1 MNNKIVNKQISI
13 EKIVDIANYFEDYK
27 EKYDKLFAEDKE
39 KNKNLSFSDRK
50 PEYDNGSTEI
60 TYTIAFQNG
69 QTMKEKDFNWFVS
82 NLGDTK
88 IIKEIELFISIRYF
102 GKSDKDDFNSEYNS
116 ITASVDFRDAGM
128 NLQYSDV
135 IIDVSTTNQERE
147 SNNIYSTIM
156 NTLEDT
162 EDRYNKT
169 IKHRKIRTQCFT
181 ISVGII
187 LSYILYIILRV
198 NIDKIPPVL
207 AEYMD
212 NKYILVFGQ
221 WFIAIVF
228 GNVLSYWYMLMLYKP
243 LLPYAKYAGY
253 NSSTYRS
260 VYKDDVEEY
269 LQHSEVHFGQFWD
282 AEKRRNRIE
291 KIYKVTKI
299 ILLVQLVISVILFL
313 VIK

>member
-1 MNNKIVNKQISI
+1 MNNKIVNKQIPI

-27 EKYDKLFAEDKE
+27 EKYDKLFEEDRE
-39 KNKNLSFSDRK
+39 KNKNLPFIERR
-50 PEYDNGSTEI
+50 PEYDNVSAEI
-60 TYTIAFQNG
+60 KYTIAFHNG
-69 QTMKEKDFNWFVS
+69 QTIKEKDFNWFIS
-82 NLGDTK
+82 NLNNTK
-88 IIKEIELFISIRYF
+88 IIKEIELYLSIRYF
-102 GKSDKDDFNSEYNS
+102 SKSDKDNLNSEYNS

-135 IIDVSTTNQERE
+135 IINVNTTNQERE

-162 EDRYNKT
+162 EDRYNNT

-187 LSYILYIILRV
+187 LSYILYIILRI

-207 AEYMD
+207 AEYLD

-253 NSSTYRS
+253 NSSTHRS
-260 VYKDDVEEY
+260 VYRDDISDY
-269 LQHSEVHFGQFWD
+269 LEHSEVHFGKYWD
-282 AEKRRNRIE
+282 AEKRRKRIE
-291 KIYKVTKI
+291 DIYKVTKI
-299 ILLVQLVISVILFL
+299 ILLVQLVISAILFF
-313 VIK
+313 VMK

>member
-1 MNNKIVNKQISI
+1 MNNKIVNKQIPI

-27 EKYDKLFAEDKE
+27 EKYDKLFEEDRE
-39 KNKNLSFSDRK
+39 KNKNLPFIERR
-50 PEYDNGSTEI
+50 PEYDNVSAEI
-60 TYTIAFQNG
+60 KYTIAFHNG
-69 QTMKEKDFNWFVS
+69 QTIKEKDFNWFIS
-82 NLGDTK
+82 NLNNTK
-88 IIKEIELFISIRYF
+88 IIKEIELYLSIRYF
-102 GKSDKDDFNSEYNS
+102 SKSDKDNLNSEYNS

-135 IIDVSTTNQERE
+135 IINVNTTNQERE

-162 EDRYNKT
+162 EDRYNNT

-187 LSYILYIILRV
+187 LSYILYIILRI

-207 AEYMD
+207 AEYLD

-228 GNVLSYWYMLMLYKP
+228 GNVLSYWYILMLYKP

-253 NSSTYRS
+253 NSSTHRS
-260 VYKDDVEEY
+260 VYRDDISDY
-269 LQHSEVHFGQFWD
+269 LEHSEVHFGKYWD
-282 AEKRRNRIE
+282 AEKRRKRIE
-291 KIYKVTKI
+291 DIYKVTKI
-299 ILLVQLVISVILFL
+299 ILLVQLVISAILFF
-313 VIK
+313 VMK

>member
-1 MNNKIVNKQISI
+1 MNNKIVNKQIPI

-27 EKYDKLFAEDKE
+27 EKYDKLFEEDRE
-39 KNKNLSFSDRK
+39 KNKNLPFIERR
-50 PEYDNGSTEI
+50 PEYDNVSAEI
-60 TYTIAFQNG
+60 KYTIAFHNG
-69 QTMKEKDFNWFVS
+69 QTIKEKDFNWFIS
-82 NLGDTK
+82 NLNNTK
-88 IIKEIELFISIRYF
+88 IIKEIELYLSIRYF
-102 GKSDKDDFNSEYNS
+102 SKSDKDNLNSEYNS

-135 IIDVSTTNQERE
+135 IINVNTTNQERE

-162 EDRYNKT
+162 EDRYNNT

-187 LSYILYIILRV
+187 LSYILYIILRI
-198 NIDKIPPVL
+198 NINKIPPVL
-207 AEYMD
+207 AEYLD
-212 NKYILVFGQ
+212 NKYVLVFGQ

-253 NSSTYRS
+253 NSSTHRS
-260 VYKDDVEEY
+260 VYRDDISDY
-269 LQHSEVHFGQFWD
+269 LEHSEVHFGKYWD
-282 AEKRRNRIE
+282 AEKKRKSFR
-291 KIYKVTKI
+291 KKVYFYTFAFE
-299 ILLVQLVISVILFL
+299 ILYNFF
-313 VIK
+313 

>member
-1 MNNKIVNKQISI
+1 M
-13 EKIVDIANYFEDYK
+13 
-27 EKYDKLFAEDKE
+27 
-39 KNKNLSFSDRK
+39 
-50 PEYDNGSTEI
+50 
-60 TYTIAFQNG
+60 
-69 QTMKEKDFNWFVS
+69 
-82 NLGDTK
+82 
-88 IIKEIELFISIRYF
+88 
-102 GKSDKDDFNSEYNS
+102 NSEYNS

-135 IIDVSTTNQERE
+135 IINVNTTNQERE

-162 EDRYNKT
+162 EDRYNNT

-187 LSYILYIILRV
+187 LSYILDRILRI

-207 AEYMD
+207 AEYLD

-243 LLPYAKYAGY
+243 LLPYRKIC
-253 NSSTYRS
+253 
-260 VYKDDVEEY
+260 
-269 LQHSEVHFGQFWD
+269 
-282 AEKRRNRIE
+282 RI
-291 KIYKVTKI
+291 
-299 ILLVQLVISVILFL
+299 
-313 VIK
+313 

>member
-1 MNNKIVNKQISI
+1 MNNKIVNKQIPI

-27 EKYDKLFAEDKE
+27 EKYDKLFEEDRE
-39 KNKNLSFSDRK
+39 KNKNLPFIERR
-50 PEYDNGSTEI
+50 PEYDNVSAEI
-60 TYTIAFQNG
+60 KYTIAFHNG
-69 QTMKEKDFNWFVS
+69 QTIKEKDFNWFIS
-82 NLGDTK
+82 NLNNTK
-88 IIKEIELFISIRYF
+88 IIKEIELYLSIRYF
-102 GKSDKDDFNSEYNS
+102 SKSDKDNLNSEYNS

-135 IIDVSTTNQERE
+135 IINVNTTNQERE

-162 EDRYNKT
+162 EDRYNNT

-187 LSYILYIILRV
+187 LSYILYIILRI

-207 AEYMD
+207 AEYLD

-253 NSSTYRS
+253 NSSTHRS
-260 VYKDDVEEY
+260 VYRDDISDY
-269 LQHSEVHFGQFWD
+269 LEHSEVHFGKYWD
-282 AEKRRNRIE
+282 AEKRRKRIE
-291 KIYKVTKI
+291 DIYKVTKI
-299 ILLVQLVISVILFL
+299 ILLVQLVISIILFF
-313 VIK
+313 VMK

>member
-1 MNNKIVNKQISI
+1 MNNKIVNKQIPI

-27 EKYDKLFAEDKE
+27 EKYDKLFEEDRE
-39 KNKNLSFSDRK
+39 KNKNLPFIERR
-50 PEYDNGSTEI
+50 PEYDNVSAEI
-60 TYTIAFQNG
+60 KYTIAFHNG
-69 QTMKEKDFNWFVS
+69 QTIKEKDFNWFIS
-82 NLGDTK
+82 NLNNTK
-88 IIKEIELFISIRYF
+88 IIKEIELYLSIRYF
-102 GKSDKDDFNSEYNS
+102 SKSDKDNLNSEYNS

-135 IIDVSTTNQERE
+135 IINVNTTNQERE

-162 EDRYNKT
+162 EDRYNNT

-187 LSYILYIILRV
+187 LSYILYIILRI

-207 AEYMD
+207 AEYLD

-253 NSSTYRS
+253 NSSTHRS
-260 VYKDDVEEY
+260 VYRDDISDY
-269 LQHSEVHFGQFWD
+269 LEHSEVHFGKYWD
-282 AEKRRNRIE
+282 AEKKRKRIE
-291 KIYKVTKI
+291 DIYKVTKI
-299 ILLVQLVISVILFL
+299 ILLVQLVISAILFF
-313 VIK
+313 VMK

>member
-1 MNNKIVNKQISI
+1 MNNKIVNKQIPI

-27 EKYDKLFAEDKE
+27 EKYDKLFEEDRE
-39 KNKNLSFSDRK
+39 KNKNLPFIERR
-50 PEYDNGSTEI
+50 PEYDNVSAEI
-60 TYTIAFQNG
+60 KYTIAFHNG
-69 QTMKEKDFNWFVS
+69 QTIKEKDFNWFIS
-82 NLGDTK
+82 NLNNTK
-88 IIKEIELFISIRYF
+88 IIKEIELYLSIRYF
-102 GKSDKDDFNSEYNS
+102 SKSDKDNLNSEYNS

-135 IIDVSTTNQERE
+135 IINVNTTNQERE

-162 EDRYNKT
+162 EDRYNNT

-187 LSYILYIILRV
+187 LSYILYIILRI
-198 NIDKIPPVL
+198 NINKIPPVL
-207 AEYMD
+207 AEYLD
-212 NKYILVFGQ
+212 NKYVLVFGQ

-253 NSSTYRS
+253 NSSTHRS
-260 VYKDDVEEY
+260 VYRDDISDY
-269 LQHSEVHFGQFWD
+269 LEHSEVHFGKYWD
-282 AEKRRNRIE
+282 AEKKRKRIE
-291 KIYKVTKI
+291 DIYKVTKI
-299 ILLVQLVISVILFL
+299 ILLVQLVISAILFF
-313 VIK
+313 VMK

>member
-1 MNNKIVNKQISI
+1 MNNKIVNKQIPI

-27 EKYDKLFAEDKE
+27 EKYDKLFEEDRE
-39 KNKNLSFSDRK
+39 KNKNLPFIERR
-50 PEYDNGSTEI
+50 PEYDNVSAEI
-60 TYTIAFQNG
+60 KYTIAFHNG
-69 QTMKEKDFNWFVS
+69 QTIKEKDFNWFIS
-82 NLGDTK
+82 NLNNTK
-88 IIKEIELFISIRYF
+88 IIKEIELYLSIRYF
-102 GKSDKDDFNSEYNS
+102 SKSDKDNLNSEYNS

-135 IIDVSTTNQERE
+135 IINVNTTNQERE

-162 EDRYNKT
+162 EDRYNNT

-187 LSYILYIILRV
+187 LSYILYIILRI

-207 AEYMD
+207 AEYLD

-228 GNVLSYWYMLMLYKP
+228 GNVLSYWYILMLYKP

-253 NSSTYRS
+253 NSSTHRS
-260 VYKDDVEEY
+260 VYRDDISDY
-269 LQHSEVHFGQFWD
+269 LEHSEVHFGKYWD
-282 AEKRRNRIE
+282 AEKKRKRIE
-291 KIYKVTKI
+291 DIYKVTKI
-299 ILLVQLVISVILFL
+299 ILLVQLVISAILFF
-313 VIK
+313 VMK

>member
-1 MNNKIVNKQISI
+1 MNNKIVNKQIPI

-27 EKYDKLFAEDKE
+27 EKYDKLFEEDRE
-39 KNKNLSFSDRK
+39 KNKNLPFIERR
-50 PEYDNGSTEI
+50 PEYDNVSAEI
-60 TYTIAFQNG
+60 KYTIAFHNG
-69 QTMKEKDFNWFVS
+69 QTIKEKDFNWFIS
-82 NLGDTK
+82 NLNNTK
-88 IIKEIELFISIRYF
+88 IIKEIELYLSIRYF
-102 GKSDKDDFNSEYNS
+102 SKSDKDNLNSEYNS

-135 IIDVSTTNQERE
+135 IINVNTTNQERE

-162 EDRYNKT
+162 EDRYNNT

-187 LSYILYIILRV
+187 LSYILYIILRI

-207 AEYMD
+207 AEYLD
-212 NKYILVFGQ
+212 NKYVLVFGQ

-253 NSSTYRS
+253 NSSTHRS
-260 VYKDDVEEY
+260 VYRDDISDY
-269 LQHSEVHFGQFWD
+269 LEHSEVHFGKYWD
-282 AEKRRNRIE
+282 AEKRRKRIE
-291 KIYKVTKI
+291 DIYKVTKI
-299 ILLVQLVISVILFL
+299 ILLVQLVISAILFF
-313 VIK
+313 VMK